1 MVQVITISP
10 MEGSK
15 AVTDPGQEPVA
26 KAEIEPAEVP
36 VADYDTV
43 PNLLDKLDT
52 GFVAEIARKG
62 KGVYSY

>member
-36 VADYDTV
+36 VADYDIV
-43 PNLLDKLDT
+43 PNLLDLWLK
-52 GFVAEIARKG
+52 
-62 KGVYSY
+62 